1 MSKKCAYKYCKN
13 PEIQNENEMI
23 RDNGKCY
30 HFACYEKKTIK
41 NEVFLAFCNY
51 VTNEE
56 SGIFIRKKISDYVD
70 KENYNANY
78 VLFTMNYIIKNQ
90 IPLRSIWGLKKVM
103 DRDKVKQLY
112 EQTLNKLR
120 PVNVPKEEK
129 TFKFE
134 REEKGGWQDL
144 IG

>member
-30 HFACYEKKTIK
+30 HFACYEKRAIK

-103 DRDKVKQLY
+103 DRDKVKQSY

-120 PVNVPKEEK
+120 PVNIPKEEE

>member
-1 MSKKCAYKYCKN
+1 
-13 PEIQNENEMI
+13 
-23 RDNGKCY
+23 
-30 HFACYEKKTIK
+30 
-41 NEVFLAFCNY
+41 
-51 VTNEE
+51 
-56 SGIFIRKKISDYVD
+56 
-70 KENYNANY
+70 
-78 VLFTMNYIIKNQ
+78 MNYIIKNQ

-112 EQTLNKLR
+112 EQALNKLR
-120 PVNVPKEEK
+120 PVDIPKEEK